1 MLRWWGDDSAKV
13 VGGVVQDLA
22 KLLQYAG
29 VVVLCHDISD
39 VRIVSCQGNGG
50 EVEIYEQTNESSKSG
65 SVTSFQRKINRHS
78 RTACRNQ
85 LPLPTSGR
93 HNDER
98 QRSCRDRGLHY
109 LVFPLIHYN
118 LINARVS

>member
-29 VVVLCHDISD
+29 VVLCHDISD

-50 EVEIYEQTNESSKSG
+50 EVGDI
-65 SVTSFQRKINRHS
+65 
-78 RTACRNQ
+78 
-85 LPLPTSGR
+85 
-93 HNDER
+93 
-98 QRSCRDRGLHY
+98 
-109 LVFPLIHYN
+109 
-118 LINARVS
+118 